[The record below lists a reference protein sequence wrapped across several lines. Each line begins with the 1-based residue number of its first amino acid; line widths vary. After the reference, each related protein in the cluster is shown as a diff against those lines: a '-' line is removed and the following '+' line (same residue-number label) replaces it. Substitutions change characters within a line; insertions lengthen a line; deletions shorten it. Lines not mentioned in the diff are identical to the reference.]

1 MNQSNAAMPA
11 ANKGQTV
18 EEILMVSVTLNVC
31 GQALVDDLVATLT
44 QLPGVDAVLEGD
56 GDVSMSLATS
66 LNSC

>member
-1 MNQSNAAMPA
+1 MPA